1 MTNKMKTIAFKVFII
16 LFLSTQILS
25 CEREPERILAVQISF
40 ETNVGYIS
48 IIETMKNDTSV
59 HLDTV
64 IYEFLPSKTN
74 GYIFQLRF
82 KQDDSNGDYLI
93 TSQSCQ
99 KSVVI
104 SEVRT
109 NKNYTFSY
117 LFNGVRKT
125 EKDRTVYV
133 THDMLCD

>member
-1 MTNKMKTIAFKVFII
+1 MKTIAFKIFI
-16 LFLSTQILS
+16 LLLLLTQILS
-25 CEREPERILAVQISF
+25 CEREPERILAVQIAF
-40 ETNVGYIS
+40 DTNVGYVS

-82 KQDDSNGDYLI
+82 KEEDSNGDYLI
-93 TSQSCQ
+93 SSHTCQ

-104 SEVRT
+104 SDVRT
-109 NKNYTFSY
+109 NKDYTFSY
-117 LFNGVRKT
+117 LFNGIRKT

-133 THDMLCD
+133 TLDMLCN

>member
-1 MTNKMKTIAFKVFII
+1 MKTIAFKIFI
-16 LFLSTQILS
+16 LLLLSTQILS
-25 CEREPERILAVQISF
+25 CGKDPERILAVNISF
-40 ETNVGYIS
+40 DPNVGYVS
-48 IIETMKNDTSV
+48 IIETMKNDTSMQI
-59 HLDTV
+59 DTV

-99 KSVVI
+99 KSVVL

-133 THDMLCD
+133 TLDMLCD